1 MQSQRAKNNSSLSLF
16 SSAFSEIEKSLHF
29 EKGLN
34 ERNKKKMKTVC
45 IFFETKTVLTFL
57 LKKKCLRGQEKVAL
71 EQKWGKRGKETNG
84 NHLRRMSS
92 VYVRLQTMKS
102 LQIKLD

>member
-1 MQSQRAKNNSSLSLF
+1 LQSQRAKKNSLSLSLF

-57 LKKKCLRGQEKVAL
+57 LKKNA
-71 EQKWGKRGKETNG
+71 
-84 NHLRRMSS
+84 
-92 VYVRLQTMKS
+92 
-102 LQIKLD
+102 